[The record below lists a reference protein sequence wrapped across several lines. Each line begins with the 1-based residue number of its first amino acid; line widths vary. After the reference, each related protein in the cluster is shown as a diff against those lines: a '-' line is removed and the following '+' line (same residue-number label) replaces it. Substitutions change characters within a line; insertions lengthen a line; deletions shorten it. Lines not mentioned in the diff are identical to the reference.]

1 MSDSSRIKELRDVR
15 ELLEAEHQAAFDAGK
30 ASWPGDIG
38 ATHPT
43 DQDWNEAFDSGR
55 ELAELESTAGS
66 AAQEAFRATIEAGY
80 YPEMRARSSCYMC
93 IALDIAFADGVI
105 TEAQHEAGTYAIE
118 RVLDGQSN
126 CMAEVMLGGL
136 TRRSEDC
143 EWAAKH
149 GVDLYMNWDERVQT
163 LEFPEWEED

>member
-1 MSDSSRIKELRDVR
+1 MSE
-15 ELLEAEHQAAFDAGK
+15 
-30 ASWPGDIG
+30 
-38 ATHPT
+38 
-43 DQDWNEAFDSGR
+43 
-55 ELAELESTAGS
+55 
-66 AAQEAFRATIEAGY
+66 AQEAFQATIEAGY

-93 IALDIAFADGVI
+93 IALELACSDGVI
-105 TEAQHEAGTYAIE
+105 TEEQRDAGTDAIE

-149 GVDLYMNWDERVQT
+149 GVELYMKWDERVQT
-163 LEFPEWEED
+163 LEFPEWAED